1 MGKRERHRDN
11 YSVDKMSRFDFL
23 DQETIEGQILYLI
36 DRVSKGA
43 KLHAKLTE
51 EVYKTKTRLR
61 NMIIV
66 YREHRTEPEM
76 DDLIAAI
83 IKEDAL
89 FPEDIQFVFDLN
101 PTRWN
106 ECIHR
111 IRTERK

>member
-1 MGKRERHRDN
+1 
-11 YSVDKMSRFDFL
+11 
-23 DQETIEGQILYLI
+23 
-36 DRVSKGA
+36 
-43 KLHAKLTE
+43 
-51 EVYKTKTRLR
+51 
-61 NMIIV
+61 MIIV
-66 YREHRTEPEM
+66 YREHRTESEM

-101 PTRWN
+101 DTRWT

>member
-1 MGKRERHRDN
+1 
-11 YSVDKMSRFDFL
+11 
-23 DQETIEGQILYLI
+23 
-36 DRVSKGA
+36 
-43 KLHAKLTE
+43 
-51 EVYKTKTRLR
+51 
-61 NMIIV
+61 
-66 YREHRTEPEM
+66 M

-101 PTRWN
+101 ETRWN

>member
-1 MGKRERHRDN
+1 
-11 YSVDKMSRFDFL
+11 MSRFDPL
-23 DQETIEGQILYLI
+23 EQETIEGQILYLI
-36 DRVSKGA
+36 DRVSKGS

-66 YREHRTEPEM
+66 YREHRTESEM

-101 PTRWN
+101 DTRWT

>member
-1 MGKRERHRDN
+1 
-11 YSVDKMSRFDFL
+11 
-23 DQETIEGQILYLI
+23 
-36 DRVSKGA
+36 
-43 KLHAKLTE
+43 
-51 EVYKTKTRLR
+51 
-61 NMIIV
+61 MIIV
-66 YREHRTEPEM
+66 YREHRTEAEM

-101 PTRWN
+101 GEKWK

>member
-1 MGKRERHRDN
+1 
-11 YSVDKMSRFDFL
+11 MSRFDPL
-23 DQETIEGQILYLI
+23 EQETIEGQILYLI
-36 DRVSKGA
+36 DRVSKGSR
-43 KLHAKLTE
+43 LQAKLTE

-66 YREHRTEPEM
+66 YKEHRTDPEM

-89 FPEDIQFVFDLN
+89 FPEDIRFVFDLN
-101 PTRWN
+101 ETRYN